1 MHYLESRR
9 VVPEV
14 NSGGSI
20 GGGRLLLV
28 GEVRVV
34 VAGHP
39 DIALHALLAKV
50 ERDAT
55 SAGVLLQDAGGA
67 ILVKVVAARLALAQ
81 IEVVAVREQLPR
93 VVGVTATSALAEDA
107 CGCTIREEILQDG
120 VDALLIGLLGLHDF
134 LNGG

>member
-9 VVPEV
+9 VVQEE

-81 IEVVAVREQLPR
+81 
-93 VVGVTATSALAEDA
+93 
-107 CGCTIREEILQDG
+107 
-120 VDALLIGLLGLHDF
+120 F